1 MRLEVDVLPGLGLHQ
16 ILAGDVGDV
25 LLDLGGVTV
34 TAAEGVGTEVVLRLG
49 EELVEGGTA
58 ARAGEAALSV
68 DHDGVLN
75 DVAGLEHGLEAE
87 GGGGGIAA
95 GVGDELLA
103 LGQLAVHL
111 GHTVDGVMGH
121 LRIGVLVAVPLLPDL
136 HIAEADVRA
145 DVDDAGA
152 FGENDLRPL
161 GDRAGGDL
169 DHHDVALAGGL
180 AHVLLGQIQ
189 DGLIIEA
196 AQGRMMGGDGVAH
209 AVGIENVDELA
220 VGMVD
225 HHAQHFAADI
235 AGRTDAGIMDHG
247 DSLLKN
253 FLRFATTPSW
263 ACKPLRDS
271 V

>member
-1 MRLEVDVLPGLGLHQ
+1 
-16 ILAGDVGDV
+16 
-25 LLDLGGVTV
+25 
-34 TAAEGVGTEVVLRLG
+34 
-49 EELVEGGTA
+49 
-58 ARAGEAALSV
+58 
-68 DHDGVLN
+68 
-75 DVAGLEHGLEAE
+75 
-87 GGGGGIAA
+87 
-95 GVGDELLA
+95 
-103 LGQLAVHL
+103 
-111 GHTVDGVMGH
+111 MGH
-121 LRIGVLVAVPLLPDL
+121 LGIGVLVAVPLLPDL
-136 HIAEADVRA
+136 HVAEADVRA

-196 AQGRMMGGDGVAH
+196 AQGGMMGGDGVAH

>member
-1 MRLEVDVLPGLGLHQ
+1 M
-16 ILAGDVGDV
+16 
-25 LLDLGGVTV
+25 
-34 TAAEGVGTEVVLRLG
+34 
-49 EELVEGGTA
+49 
-58 ARAGEAALSV
+58 
-68 DHDGVLN
+68 
-75 DVAGLEHGLEAE
+75 AGLEHGLEAE

-121 LRIGVLVAVPLLPDL
+121 LGIGVLVAVPLLPDL
-136 HIAEADVRA
+136 HVAEADVRA

-169 DHHDVALAGGL
+169 DHHDV
-180 AHVLLGQIQ
+180 GQVH
-189 DGLIIEA
+189 DDLIIEA
-196 AQGRMMGGDGVAH
+196 AQGGMMGGDGVAH